1 MELPRKILIGYG
13 VLSRLGE
20 FLKNLDLNGKVL
32 IISGENV
39 KKRLG
44 NRVEDSLITHEFN
57 FLWYCAKE
65 ATINEVKRVEEFA
78 KSKGVSVILGVGGGK
93 SIDIAKLTASNMNLP
108 FVSVP
113 TSASHDGISSPFA
126 SIKGLNRPYSI
137 ISRPPIGILGDIDVI
152 YEAPKRLLASG
163 CGDLIAKITAVKDW
177 ELARDIKKE
186 YFGNYAANL
195 ARMSAEIVI
204 KESEGIGKGL
214 KECVRDVVEALISA
228 GVAAGI
234 AGSSRPCSG
243 SEHLFS
249 HALSIIAPNA
259 GLHGERCGI
268 GTIMIAK
275 LYGMDWESL
284 RKSLLNIHAP
294 TSAMEIGVSEEQV
307 VEALLLASTIRPDRF
322 TILNVKKLDYESA
335 LKLARSTYVT

>member
-13 VLSRLGE
+13 VLSKLGE
-20 FLKNLDLNGKVL
+20 FLKNLDLNGRVL
-32 IISGENV
+32 IISGKNV
-39 KKRLG
+39 KERLG
-44 NRVEDSLITHEFN
+44 NRVEDSLISHEFN
-57 FLWYCAKE
+57 FLWYCVKE

-78 KSKGVSVILGVGGGK
+78 KSKEVSVILGLGGGK

-126 SIKGLNRPYSI
+126 SIKGLDRPYSI
-137 ISRPPIGILGDIDVI
+137 CSRSPIGILGDIDII

-177 ELARDIKKE
+177 ELARDMKGE

-204 KESEGIGKGL
+204 KESECIGKGL

-249 HALSIIAPNA
+249 HALSIISPNA

-275 LYGMDWESL
+275 LYEMDWESL

-307 VEALLLASTIRPDRF
+307 VKALLLAPTIRPDRF

-335 LKLARSTYVT
+335 LKLARSTYVI